1 VRRERGR
8 CYLYAYHGKFYGK
21 VKMCYLGS
29 LKARSRAEVDL
40 IALALDSLEQ
50 YAANAAEWD
59 KGDRT
64 AYLQLAAERLSAVGE
79 EALLLAERLYAL
91 ALREVERAKRREPKR
106 ETPPSGTSLQLSH

>member
-1 VRRERGR
+1 VVKREKGR

-40 IALALDSLEQ
+40 VLLALDALEQ
-50 YAANAAEWD
+50 YAANAAERV
-59 KGDRT
+59 GEDRT

-91 ALREVERAKRREPKR
+91 ALREVERAKRRGPKR
-106 ETPPSGTSLQLSH
+106 ETP